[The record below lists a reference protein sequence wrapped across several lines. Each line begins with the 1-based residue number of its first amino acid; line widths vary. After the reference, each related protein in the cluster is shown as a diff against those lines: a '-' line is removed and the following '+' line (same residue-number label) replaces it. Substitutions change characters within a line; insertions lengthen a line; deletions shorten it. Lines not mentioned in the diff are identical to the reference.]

1 MRSTD
6 FYLTERTMEMNVE
19 KQLREAEAQR
29 LAHQARPQHQEGMSQ
44 RGRWLMCEL
53 GYALVALG
61 ARLEAYSLS

>member
-6 FYLTERTMEMNVE
+6 FYLAERTMEMNVE
-19 KQLREAEAQR
+19 EQQREAEAHR
-29 LAHQARPQHQEGMSQ
+29 LAHQARPQRPEGISQ